1 MTAPSRPS
9 SPQNAKAGGAPAD
22 GADARAGSPL
32 TGLLGRLG
40 TAQEVWIGL
49 VLAVLLVGFS
59 VLEPDSFATS
69 FNLLNLVADAAILL
83 LLAIGMTY
91 VIISAGIDLSVGGL
105 LVFSGVTAT
114 KTMEATGGTST
125 GSLLLGAAVAVLTGL
140 AWGVLNGALVAY
152 GRIPPLIVTLG
163 TLGMSLG
170 GALLITGGVD
180 MRAPGRLNLGL
191 GLDKFA
197 GVPLIVW
204 ISVAVTLL
212 LGVVLAQCRF
222 GRHTY
227 AIGSNIK
234 AARNSGVQVNRHLV
248 KVYGLA
254 GLLAGLAG
262 YLSLAKYG
270 ITGVSAHST
279 DNLQAIAAV
288 VIGGTSLFGGAGT
301 ATGTVIGVFI
311 PAVLQNGFQILG
323 VKPFWQQVV
332 VGAVLIAA
340 VYLDQWRRKA
350 RDN

>member
-1 MTAPSRPS
+1 MAGQAAGRGRP
-9 SPQNAKAGGAPAD
+9 
-22 GADARAGSPL
+22 PL
-32 TGLLGRLG
+32 PRLREQLL
-40 TAQEVWIGL
+40 TAQVVWIGL
-49 VLAVLLVGFS
+49 VLAGLLITFS
-59 VLEPDSFATS
+59 VLRPDSFATS
-69 FNLLNLVADAAILL
+69 FNLLNLVSDAAILL
-83 LLAIGMTY
+83 LLATGMTY
-91 VIISAGIDLSVGGL
+91 VIITAGIDLSVGGV

-114 KTMEATGGTST
+114 TVMEATGGESA
-125 GSLLLGAAVAVLTGL
+125 GSLLLGAVTAVLTGL
-140 AWGVLNGALVAY
+140 AWGALNGVLVAY
-152 GRIPPLIVTLG
+152 GRIPSLIVTLG

-180 MRAPGRLNLGL
+180 MRAPGELNLGL
-191 GLDKFA
+191 GLDRFA
-197 GVPLIVW
+197 GVPQIAW
-204 ISVAVTLL
+204 ISAVITAV

-227 AIGSNIK
+227 ASGSNME
-234 AARNSGVQVNRHLV
+234 AARRSGVLVDRQLV

-254 GLLAGLAG
+254 GTLAGLAG

-288 VIGGTSLFGGAGT
+288 VIGGTSLFGGVGT
-301 ATGTVIGVFI
+301 VVGTVIGVFI

-340 VYLDQWRRKA
+340 VYLDQWRRRA
-350 RDN
+350 RDH

>member
-1 MTAPSRPS
+1 MTAPSRS
-9 SPQNAKAGGAPAD
+9 SKSQRTETGGAGSGVTA
-22 GADARAGSPL
+22 ARAGSPGA
-32 TGLLGRLG
+32 GLIGRLG
-40 TAQEVWIGL
+40 TAQELWIGL
-49 VLAVLLVGFS
+49 VLVALLVVFS
-59 VLEPDSFATS
+59 MLKPDSFATS

-91 VIISAGIDLSVGGL
+91 VIITSGIDLSVGGL

-114 KTMEATGGTST
+114 KVMEATGATST
-125 GSLLLGAAVAVLTGL
+125 GSLLLGVVVAMLTGL
-140 AWGVLNGALVAY
+140 VWGVLNGALVAY

-170 GALLITGGVD
+170 GALLLTGGVD
-180 MRAPGRLNLGL
+180 MRAPSRLNLGL
-191 GLDKFA
+191 GLDKFV
-197 GVPLIVW
+197 GVPVIVW
-204 ISVAVTLL
+204 ISVAVTLV

-227 AIGSNIK
+227 AIGSSSK
-234 AARNSGVQVNRHLV
+234 AARNSGVLVNRHLV
-248 KVYGLA
+248 KVYALA

-270 ITGVSAHST
+270 VTGVSAHST

-301 ATGTVIGVFI
+301 VTGTVIGVFI